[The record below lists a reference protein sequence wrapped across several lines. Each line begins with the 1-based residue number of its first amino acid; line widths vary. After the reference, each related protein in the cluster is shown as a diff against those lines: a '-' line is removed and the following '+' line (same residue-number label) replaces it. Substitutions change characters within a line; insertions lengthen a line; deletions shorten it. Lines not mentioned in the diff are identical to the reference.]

1 VSLGENMSHINDRV
15 KSIVER
21 FNQYKDWEDRYQTII
36 DLGKALPSMP
46 EEYKTEENKVKGCQS
61 QVWLF
66 ATLEGDKVKIYADS
80 DATIVKGLVAL
91 LVEVYSLST
100 PDEILMTKPTFLE
113 EIGLREHLSM
123 SRANGLNAMLKQI
136 SLYALGYKV
145 KLQQQ

>member
-1 VSLGENMSHINDRV
+1 MAGINDRV

-36 DLGKALPSMP
+36 DLGKSLPEMP
-46 EEYKTEENKVKGCQS
+46 AEYKTEENKVKGCQS

-66 ATLEGDKVKIYADS
+66 ATLEGDKVKIFADS

-100 PDEILMTKPTFLE
+100 PDEILATKPTFLE